1 MQIPVKDLREA
12 LELVQPAVPKK
23 ATLPICMDILLVD
36 GQARATNLEVGVTVH
51 LGQETGDP
59 ILLPFALAYEFLKRV
74 PGNGILTLTQGKGS
88 VILESGRSRA
98 VLNDNQVVEEFPPVP
113 EMEEPATA
121 VLDGTVLV
129 RGLMEAIAY
138 TAKEESRPVLTS
150 VCLALGDPV
159 EVVAADGFRLA
170 RLRLNASLPHHE
182 GKLLLLPRGAVRV
195 LAHLWKSAGAAPDM
209 GLEGSVADLATAKR
223 LLRLEYDLGKHLAR
237 FTFGKVCLYTQLVEG
252 TFPNYGPLIPTDL
265 PQRASFMA
273 GDMRQALDLV
283 REVARGGSGIVR
295 LSWEGED
302 MTVMATATEMG
313 EVTAQVR
320 LLVPCTAAGKIAIDV
335 KYLVEYFKGQ
345 EGIVSMGVSSPSAPA
360 LFTTAGMPDVVMMPM
375 FVQWDGEAP
384 KQPAPEA
391 PTGQSEEAT
400 SAQPIPAGEG
410 QEAAS
415 EPAEGAEIDA
425 PTEETKPRRRGRK
438 KQK

>member
-1 MQIPVKDLREA
+1 
-12 LELVQPAVPKK
+12 
-23 ATLPICMDILLVD
+23 
-36 GQARATNLEVGVTVH
+36 
-51 LGQETGDP
+51 
-59 ILLPFALAYEFLKRV
+59 
-74 PGNGILTLTQGKGS
+74 
-88 VILESGRSRA
+88 
-98 VLNDNQVVEEFPPVP
+98 
-113 EMEEPATA
+113 
-121 VLDGTVLV
+121 
-129 RGLMEAIAY
+129 
-138 TAKEESRPVLTS
+138 
-150 VCLALGDPV
+150 
-159 EVVAADGFRLA
+159 
-170 RLRLNASLPHHE
+170 
-182 GKLLLLPRGAVRV
+182 
-195 LAHLWKSAGAAPDM
+195 
-209 GLEGSVADLATAKR
+209 TAKR

-237 FTFGKVCLYTQLVEG
+237 FTFGKVCLSTQLVDG

-265 PQRASFMA
+265 PQRASFMG

-283 REVARGGSGIVR
+283 RDVARGGSGIVR
-295 LSWEGED
+295 LSWEGEG
-302 MTVMATATEMG
+302 MTVMATATEIG

-335 KYLVEYFKGQ
+335 KYLTEYFKGQ
-345 EGIVSMGVSSPSAPA
+345 EGIVSMGVRDPSAPA
-360 LFTTAGMPDVVMMPM
+360 MFTTPGMPDVVMMPM

-400 SAQPIPAGEG
+400 SAQPIPTGEG